1 MRRPASARADDG
13 PGFHARALDAHRLGR
28 RGAGGAR
35 TNDRRQGRVR
45 LQLSPRRR
53 GSAAHGGMARRRAQG
68 SPRVPAGARSPVG
81 AGVAGRHGAGL
92 ELRAGIYCFGIFALS
107 TTRVQR
113 FASLTKNSLS
123 CSGVLARPSTPSS
136 ARRFCTSG
144 DVRALTTARWR
155 RSTVGRGVFAG
166 AARPFQDVTSY
177 PGTPPSIT
185 VGTSASPGK
194 RFAGVTAIARRLP
207 ERMCEMAG
215 ARISKTRSASPFFAA
230 VTTSPVA
237 LYGTICTST
246 PALDLNSSAARCW
259 VLPMPMVATFILPGF
274 ALAAAMTSLTVFSG
288 DFGSATITSGKKP
301 TVEIIAKSF
310 SGSYGSDLNSALLI
324 AVPLLMSRSV

>member
-1 MRRPASARADDG
+1 MIRRPPRSTLFPYTTLFRSLRRLVRLSTPRVRRRLEHQGAAAGAFR
-13 PGFHARALDAHRLGR
+13 HRGC
-28 RGAGGAR
+28 
-35 TNDRRQGRVR
+35 TFPDRQGGRTREEAARGERKVRVLPLQGEARVR
-45 LQLSPRRR
+45 QRDR
-53 GSAAHGGMARRRAQG
+53 GREEAAHLAVQQG
-68 SPRVPAGARSPVG
+68 S
-81 AGVAGRHGAGL
+81 GRACVEAHAGL
-92 ELRAGIYCFGIFALS
+92 PGEEPEIATAYCFGIFAFS
-107 TTRVQR
+107 TTWVQR

-123 CSGVLARPSTPSS
+123 CSGVLARPSTPSW

-144 DVRALTTARWR
+144 DAIALTTAWWR
-155 RSTVGRGVFAG
+155 RSTTGRGVFAG

-177 PGTPPSIT
+177 PGTPLSVT

-207 ERMCEMAG
+207 ERMCDMAG

-230 VTTSPVA
+230 MTT
-237 LYGTICTST
+237 
-246 PALDLNSSAARCW
+246 
-259 VLPMPMVATFILPGF
+259 
-274 ALAAAMTSLTVFSG
+274 LTVFSG

-310 SGSYGSDLNSALLI
+310 SGSYGSALNSARLI